1 MDEAVEVDEVVEA
14 DVVDVVAAAT
24 ARAQRAK
31 IRAQRAKAHLREAK
45 ATSEKPTNPKHPK
58 IKRTLKK

>member
-1 MDEAVEVDEVVEA
+1 MDEVVEA
-14 DVVDVVAAAT
+14 DVVDVVATAT

-31 IRAQRAKAHLREAK
+31 IRAQRAKAHLRGAK

-58 IKRTLKK
+58 IEKLNKTIGIS